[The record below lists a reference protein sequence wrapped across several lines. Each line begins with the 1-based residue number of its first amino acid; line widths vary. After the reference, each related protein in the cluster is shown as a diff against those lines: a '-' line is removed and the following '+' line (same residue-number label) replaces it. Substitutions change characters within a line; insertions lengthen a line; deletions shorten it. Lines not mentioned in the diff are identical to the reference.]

1 MSALEGVLT
10 RPLAALLAVA
20 ALTSA
25 CGGTA
30 GTPVAPSPPVAS
42 PRAED
47 ASAPGE
53 VAPEPATLHSLA
65 VRWPVRGDANA
76 NATVAVEFRAVGEPR
91 WRPGYPLFR
100 PYPERQSPELR
111 VAGGWLFA
119 GSIVDLTPD
128 TEYEVRLT
136 LRDPDGGDA
145 ERQIRLRTAAEPRE
159 PAGMRTRHVVPGEGG
174 GSGAEGDPF
183 RGLAAAEAEAAPGD
197 LFLLHAGV
205 YRAAPW
211 RIERHGV
218 PGRPIIYRGAG
229 DGAAILD
236 GGGGERA
243 VSAAGARHVW
253 LEEVTL
259 RGARYLFVGHRGS
272 DLVVRRVR
280 FEMTR
285 VGFEAINGGYAESR
299 GFFVTDNVFV
309 GPATWPRARG
319 IEDINAVSVSGAGHV
334 IAWNHIRGVG
344 DGVHGT
350 GHGRLSASDIHD
362 NDIEVC
368 TDDGIEADY
377 SDTNVRVFR
386 NRITNCFSGV
396 SAQPIHGG
404 PLYVFRNAMVNLEY
418 SPVKLHNDTAG
429 VLVFHNTSVRAGRPF
444 LIDPAGETVND
455 VVTRNNLF
463 VGTTGPALSSTGK
476 MIRCD
481 FDRDGF
487 AWEAGPFAQWNGRM
501 YRTPEAA
508 RASGLLYRSHGAVH
522 VAASRLF
529 ASGLRPPPD
538 FRTALPREAND
549 LRPGSGS
556 PAVARGVAVPNF
568 SDGFSGPA
576 PALGCCEPGQPLP
589 RYGPRP
595 APGR

>member
-1 MSALEGVLT
+1 VDGALT
-10 RPLAALLAVA
+10 RSLAGLLAAA
-20 ALTSA
+20 ALTAA
-25 CGGTA
+25 CGGGA
-30 GTPVAPSPPVAS
+30 GPAAPPVAS
-42 PRAED
+42 PRPAD

-53 VAPEPATLHSLA
+53 VVPEPATLHSLA

-76 NATVAVEFRAVGEPR
+76 NATVAVEYRALGEAR
-91 WRPGYPLFR
+91 WRAAHPLFR
-100 PYPERQSPELR
+100 PHPDRQSPELR

-119 GSIVDLTPD
+119 GSVVDLEPD
-128 TEYEVRLT
+128 TEYEVRLA

-145 ERQIRLRTAAEPRE
+145 ERLICLRTVAEPRE
-159 PAGMRTRHVVPGEGG
+159 PAGMRARHVVPGEGG

-183 RGLAAAEAEAAPGD
+183 RGLAAAEAEAAAGD
-197 LFLLHAGV
+197 LFLLHAGT
-205 YRAAPW
+205 YQAAPW
-211 RIERHGV
+211 RIQRQGA

-243 VSAAGARHVW
+243 ISAPGARHVW
-253 LEEVTL
+253 LEDLTL
-259 RGARYLFVGHRGS
+259 RGARYLFVGHGGS
-272 DLVVRRVR
+272 HLVVRRVR

-285 VGFEAINGGYAESR
+285 VGFEAINGAYAVSQ
-299 GFFVTDNVFV
+299 GFFVTDNVFA
-309 GPATWPRARG
+309 GPATWPRSRG
-319 IEDINAVSVSGAGHV
+319 IEGINAVSVSGAGHV

-350 GHGRLSASDIHD
+350 GHGRLSASDFHD

-386 NRITNCFSGV
+386 NRITNCFVGV
-396 SAQPIHGG
+396 SAQPVHGG

-429 VLVFHNTSVRAGRPF
+429 VLIIHNTSVRAGRPF
-444 LIDPAGETVND
+444 VIDPAGETVND
-455 VVTRNNLF
+455 VVSRNNLF

-481 FDRDGF
+481 FDGDGF
-487 AWEAGPFAQWNGRM
+487 AWEVGPFALWNGRT
-501 YRTPEAA
+501 YATPEAA
-508 RASGLLYRSHGAVH
+508 RASGFLYRRQGAVPL
-522 VAASRLF
+522 AARRLF
-529 ASGLRPPPD
+529 ASGLRPSPD

-549 LRPGSGS
+549 LRLASGS
-556 PAVARGVAVPNF
+556 PAVARGVVVPNF
-568 SDGFSGPA
+568 SDGFAGRA
-576 PALGCCEPGQPLP
+576 PDLGCCESGKPLP

-595 APGR
+595 VPGR

>member
-1 MSALEGVLT
+1 MDGALT
-10 RPLAALLAVA
+10 RRLAACLAAVLVGATGGGLLAQ
-20 ALTSA
+20 
-25 CGGTA
+25 
-30 GTPVAPSPPVAS
+30 
-42 PRAED
+42 PRGDGEN

-53 VAPEPATLHSLA
+53 VLPEPATLHSLA
-65 VRWPVRGDANA
+65 VRWPVRGDVNA
-76 NATVAVEFRAVGEPR
+76 NAWVVVEFRPAGETH
-91 WRPGYPLFR
+91 WRAALPLFR
-100 PYPERQSPELR
+100 SHPERQSPELR
-111 VAGGWLFA
+111 VPGGWLFA
-119 GSIVDLTPD
+119 GSIVELAPD

-145 ERQIRLRTAAEPRE
+145 ERLLRLRTAAEPRE
-159 PAGMRTRHVVPGEGG
+159 PAGMRVRHVAPGEGG
-174 GSGAEGDPF
+174 GSGTEVDPF
-183 RGLAAAEAEAAPGD
+183 RGLAAAETEAAPGD

-211 RIERHGV
+211 RIQRHGA

-229 DGAAILD
+229 DGAAVLD
-236 GGGGERA
+236 GEGGERT
-243 VSAAGARHVW
+243 VSAPAARYVW
-253 LEEVTL
+253 LEDVTL
-259 RGARYLFVGHRGS
+259 RGARYLFVGHGGGH
-272 DLVVRRVR
+272 LVVRRVR

-285 VGFEAINGGYAESR
+285 VGFEAINGGYADSR

-309 GPATWPRARG
+309 GPATWPRSRG
-319 IEDINAVSVSGAGHV
+319 IEGINAVSVSGAGHV

-386 NRITNCFSGV
+386 NRITNCFAGV
-396 SAQPIHGG
+396 SAQPVHGG

-429 VLVFHNTSVRAGRPF
+429 VLIFHNSSVRAGGAF
-444 LIDPAGETVND
+444 VIDPGGETVND

-481 FDRDGF
+481 FDGDGF
-487 AWEAGPFAQWNGRM
+487 AWEGGRFALWNGRV
-501 YRTPEAA
+501 YPTAEAA
-508 RASGLLYRSHGAVH
+508 RTSGFLYRSLGALR
-522 VAASRLF
+522 VAAASLF
-529 ASGLRPPPD
+529 ATGLRPPPD
-538 FRTALPREAND
+538 FRAALPREAND
-549 LRPGSGS
+549 LRLAARS
-556 PAVARGVAVPNF
+556 PAAARGVALPNV
-568 SDGFSGPA
+568 SDGFAGRA
-576 PALGCCEPGQPLP
+576 PDLGCCEGGAPLP
-589 RYGPRP
+589 RYGPR
-595 APGR
+595 R